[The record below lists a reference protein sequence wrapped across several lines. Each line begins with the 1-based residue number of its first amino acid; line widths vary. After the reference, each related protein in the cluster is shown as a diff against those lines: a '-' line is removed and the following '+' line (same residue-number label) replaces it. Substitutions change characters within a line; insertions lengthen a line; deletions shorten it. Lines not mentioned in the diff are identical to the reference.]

1 MPVLQP
7 VSDTASCG
15 PRHVM
20 LLLSL
25 WASSQFLKQTP
36 STFRRAV
43 RGSRRRGGAGR
54 SAQLFRSSSP
64 SFCAPLIQPQGG
76 APSHLVCSKVRGFP
90 SGAILCLLPLGEQ
103 VQRICSAGW
112 KGQRR
117 CSSVSQ
123 PQTFS
128 GPLLLQNF
136 LSARV
141 CPSTWN
147 EDLPLH
153 FSNCTAMTVKFPALY
168 PFLVFVKP
176 LKNIMSEMLHFH

>member
-25 WASSQFLKQTP
+25 WASSQFLKQTL

-64 SFCAPLIQPQGG
+64 SFCVPLIQPRGERRVTWYAARCEDFLQE
-76 APSHLVCSKVRGFP
+76 PSFVSCLWESQCSGSVLLDGKGSGVAHLFHNHR
-90 SGAILCLLPLGEQ
+90 L
-103 VQRICSAGW
+103 
-112 KGQRR
+112 
-117 CSSVSQ
+117 
-123 PQTFS
+123 
-128 GPLLLQNF
+128 
-136 LSARV
+136 
-141 CPSTWN
+141 
-147 EDLPLH
+147 
-153 FSNCTAMTVKFPALY
+153 
-168 PFLVFVKP
+168 FLVLCYCRIFFGLMFAQALGTKICHFVS
-176 LKNIMSEMLHFH
+176 LIVQL

>member
-25 WASSQFLKQTP
+25 WASSQFLKQTL

-64 SFCAPLIQPQGG
+64 SFCVPLIQPRGEHRVTWYAARCEDFLQE
-76 APSHLVCSKVRGFP
+76 PSFVSCLWERSAVDLFCWMERAAALLICFTTTHFFWSFATAEFSLGSCLPKHL
-90 SGAILCLLPLGEQ
+90 E
-103 VQRICSAGW
+103 
-112 KGQRR
+112 RR
-117 CSSVSQ
+117 FA
-123 PQTFS
+123 T
-128 GPLLLQNF
+128 LF
-136 LSARV
+136 L
-141 CPSTWN
+141 
-147 EDLPLH
+147 
-153 FSNCTAMTVKFPALY
+153 
-168 PFLVFVKP
+168 
-176 LKNIMSEMLHFH
+176 

>member
-25 WASSQFLKQTP
+25 WASSQFLKQTL

-64 SFCAPLIQPQGG
+64 SFCVPLIQPRGEHRVTWYAARCEDFLQE
-76 APSHLVCSKVRGFP
+76 PSFVS
-90 SGAILCLLPLGEQ
+90 CLWERSAVDL
-103 VQRICSAGW
+103 SAGW

-123 PQTFS
+123 PHTFS

-136 LSARV
+136 LWAHV

-147 EDLPLH
+147 EDLPLC
-153 FSNCTAMTVKFPALY
+153 FSNCTALTVKFPAPY
-168 PFLVFVKP
+168 PSLVFVKP